1 MVPAMTGP
9 APDAHSDADGVRGL
23 RRLRALHCRMLLQL
37 EEMFSGRL
45 GRRFSGGTY
54 RTFLLELYLAEQ
66 EGTATFQSCLATGE
80 PPANTHRRSAE
91 LAKCGILQRV
101 PDKGD
106 HRRIN
111 LSLAPKVRQALDEV
125 MDRIVSAPA
134 PPSADGTGEIGQ
146 AAQSRSSPCLGIDT
160 VRQEMAPAVLRGRVV
175 AGGRI
180 ALPAPVRHVLGLRNG
195 DHVRFELSGGEV
207 RIQSDR
213 HALRLIQEQLRSL
226 APLDR
231 PASCELIARRRLEA
245 SRGG

>member
-1 MVPAMTGP
+1 MTDP
-9 APDAHSDADGVRGL
+9 APNIHIDADRVHGI

-37 EEMFSGRL
+37 EEMFSGKL

-54 RTFLLELYLAEQ
+54 RTFLLELYLAEH

-101 PDKGD
+101 PDSGD

-111 LSLAPKVRQALDEV
+111 LSLAPKVRQTLDEV

-134 PPSADGTGEIGQ
+134 QPSADGTGEIGRK
-146 AAQSRSSPCLGIDT
+146 AQSRSSSRVGIHAI
-160 VRQEMAPAVLRGRVV
+160 RQEKAVTVLRGRVI

-180 ALPAPVRHVLGLRNG
+180 ALPAPVRDVLGLRNG
-195 DHVRFELSGGEV
+195 DHVRFELSDGEV
-207 RIQSDR
+207 RILPDR
-213 HALRLIQEQLRSL
+213 HALRLIQQHLRGV
-226 APLDR
+226 APLDG

-245 SRGG
+245 SHGG